1 LELQSQRHEQQR
13 VAIHST
19 YPLMR
24 AARLLEAVGSMR
36 IADAEHVSSSGSR
49 PWPCF
54 DAGAWQQQ
62 QQQCGTGMLPLL
74 KLPVDMTAAERDAAG
89 SAAAAWLA
97 EQARSQEM
105 VAQLLERAQQA
116 EIALAAETLAADG
129 GQQKQQEQQ
138 LLLQSSANG
147 ELLKEISNSPE
158 KHQQLLRLHL
168 AFLFE
173 IHCLRYTLLAGA
185 KADNMGA

>member
-1 LELQSQRHEQQR
+1 MQSQHQEQQR

-24 AARLLEAVGSMR
+24 AARLLEGVGSMR
-36 IADAEHVSSSGSR
+36 IADAEHVVSSSSSR

-54 DAGAWQQQ
+54 DTGAWQQQ
-62 QQQCGTGMLPLL
+62 QQQQCGKDILPLL
-74 KLPVDMTAAERDAAG
+74 KLPADMTATERDAAG
-89 SAAAAWLA
+89 AAAAAWLA

-116 EIALAAETLAADG
+116 EIALAAAKLADG
-129 GQQKQQEQQ
+129 GQQKQQEPQQ

-147 ELLKEISNSPE
+147 GCASASYDYRMCNTMQNASCACKWS
-158 KHQQLLRLHL
+158 
-168 AFLFE
+168 
-173 IHCLRYTLLAGA
+173 
-185 KADNMGA
+185 